1 MKKIPAFV
9 RAAAED
15 GRWNGGFT
23 ETGHVQ
29 NQNVLGLDE
38 GGGFADATLKLSIK
52 TGILVNPFHEVS
64 GYVTHFYFVC
74 AWSFH

>member
-52 TGILVNPFHEVS
+52 TG
-64 GYVTHFYFVC
+64 T
-74 AWSFH
+74 